1 MRLIAL
7 ITTAVMAGAGVG
19 FSSGVGLAHA
29 AAGVDGHSTRSATR
43 ADLQAITAE
52 FVKLADALPT
62 QPLFFHDLDEHG
74 NNPRWVGLDVAGTLF
89 AIPADAYVILSTLTG
104 IEALADGGEAMAAD
118 GPAQQCAGLAI
129 LVCGEGMICC
139 FCYAANGNAAC
150 SFSCRDEDGGCEPC
164 PECGPDVTNYA
175 AQ

>member
-1 MRLIAL
+1 MHR
-7 ITTAVMAGAGVG
+7 
-19 FSSGVGLAHA
+19 FSILATVLVASA
-29 AAGVDGHSTRSATR
+29 AAGVDGHSTQSATL

-52 FVKLADALPT
+52 FVKLAEALPT
-62 QPLFFHDLDEHG
+62 QPLDEHG

-89 AIPADAYVILSTLTG
+89 AIEADAYVILATL
-104 IEALADGGEAMAAD
+104 IDLDALAAVYGEGEAMAAD

-129 LVCGEGMICC
+129 LVCGEGQICC
-139 FCYAANGNAAC
+139 FCYATNGNAAC